1 MQQNDMYSE
10 EKEAVTDTAEAAA
23 EERQRREA
31 EKNRT
36 ISKNELTF
44 RRIKAGLGSLGLFAG
59 YFFFP
64 QIFFLVF
71 SSNSLQNNGT
81 IKLLASFMGFF
92 VYFFFLIRYYV
103 KRSHKTGES
112 VDDILKFRPREL
124 ELKTAAVCILLG
136 ICLNLTSSALL
147 ALLPLPESWLQS
159 YSAGSESLI
168 YTDSLAFSLIYIVL
182 LAPLCEELMFRGF
195 MYHRMRTAFPVV
207 VSVIVVSIAFALPH
221 INVLWIIVA
230 TLNSFIFT
238 LARERYQN
246 LCYSI
251 IMHSCYNLVSVPM
264 ILLMGSEAYTILF
277 DNVIAE
283 LIYLVLGGTA
293 VFFCT
298 KYLLKT
304 PESNEITYKIFT
316 GSKPAD
322 EGVNK

>member
-1 MQQNDMYSE
+1 MQQDKTQHIE
-10 EKEAVTDTAEAAA
+10 EREADISEAAA
-23 EERQRREA
+23 EEL
-31 EKNRT
+31 EKRNT
-36 ISKNELTF
+36 EKNELIARNEQTF
-44 RRIKAGLGSLGLFAG
+44 RRIKAALGSLGLFAG

-71 SSNSLQNNGT
+71 SSNTLQNNGT
-81 IKLLASFMGFF
+81 VKLLASFMGFF

-103 KRSHKTGES
+103 KRTHNTGES
-112 VDDILKFRPREL
+112 IDDILKFRPKEL
-124 ELKTAAVCILLG
+124 ELKPAAVCMLLG

-159 YSAGSESLI
+159 YSAGSESLV
-168 YTDSLAFSLIYIVL
+168 YTDSLTFSLIYIVI

-195 MYHRMRTAFPVV
+195 MYHRMRTAFSVM
-207 VSVIVVSIAFALPH
+207 VSVITVSIAFALPH
-221 INVLWIIVA
+221 IDVLWIIVA

-238 LARERYQN
+238 LVRERYQN

-251 IMHSCYNLVSVPM
+251 ILHSCYNLVSAPM
-264 ILLMGSEAYTILF
+264 ILLMGSQAYTVLF

-283 LIYLVLGGTA
+283 LIYLVLGGA
-293 VFFCT
+293 AIFFCT
-298 KYLLKT
+298 RYLLKK
-304 PESNEITYKIFT
+304 PENNEITYKIFT